1 MAKQKKFQ
9 KDSVFSDYDTDSD
22 GIISDE
28 ELSHVKAIKET
39 ETQVRKNLAQLRMAR
54 YTLIFMGV
62 YALLLASPLIT
73 LERLEKLSAI
83 TDLLFLS
90 GSSIVGFYMGSTAYM
105 SKNGK

>member
-1 MAKQKKFQ
+1 MPKKFENKSKYGSAWDLDGDGQ
-9 KDSVFSDYDTDSD
+9 VSDHE
-22 GIISDE
+22 IEQAKEIQ
-28 ELSHVKAIKET
+28 ET
-39 ETQVRKNLAQLRMAR
+39 ETKLRKNLAQLRMAR